1 MEAQQQAHERALTST
16 VSANECDSL
25 SLANSEGHI
34 FQDAGT
40 GRVVTEAEVLKAHL
54 VRLRKHRHKKRW
66 PRADRNRCFEVQSGA
81 YPRERCPCSVK
92 VLCRLHKS
100 STWRF
105 QERDVPYQ
113 R

>member
-16 VSANECDSL
+16 VSANECDGL

-66 PRADRNRCFEVQSGA
+66 PRADRNRCFEVPSGA
-81 YPRERCPCSVK
+81 YPCERRPSSVK
-92 VLCRLHKS
+92 ALCPLPQS
-100 STWRF
+100 STSRF
-105 QERDVPYQ
+105 QAADVPY
-113 R
+113 